1 MKRAL
6 RTRWAERLYMRRFF
20 TDELNY
26 LESLDFWHSLRIRR
40 MYGVRL

>member
-6 RTRWAERLYMRRFF
+6 RTRWAARIGYARTFNF
-20 TDELNY
+20 DANHF
-26 LESLDFWHSLRIRR
+26 ESLDFWHYLRIVR

>member
-1 MKRAL
+1 MRRAL
-6 RTRWAERLYMRRFF
+6 RTRWASRIGYARSF
-20 TDELNY
+20 TPDFNY